1 MNTLPASSSPA
12 TAPHTQEDRPLSGA
26 AHPDHPLHWTLY
38 GCEMV
43 ATATLMICG
52 VISVAVLTAPQGAVG
67 VFLAPHPIIQIALCG
82 LFFGLSGTVAAMT
95 PFGRVS
101 GAHVNPSVSLAFA
114 LSGKLGWVDLC
125 GYVIAQMVGAC
136 LGTWLLACAAMLFP
150 SWGHLV
156 TTAGYAATVPAPHV
170 SIMWPLMT
178 ELVLTALL
186 ILMLY
191 GLAGHPRFKEL
202 TPWAGGLFFLL
213 LNPVSAWLSGNS
225 SNLARSFAPALF
237 SGQWTSFWIYAIG
250 PFGGASLAVRAIRM
264 RLFGHLEVEE
274 ARLVN
279 FGHHGRVPS
288 LFHPMRRH
296 AERQEAKIQ
305 GKEG

>member
-1 MNTLPASSSPA
+1 MEGSGVNISPASSSPA
-12 TAPHTQEDRPLSGA
+12 PHGKNRPTQEDRPLSGA

-43 ATATLMICG
+43 ATAVMMICG
-52 VISVAVLTAPQGAVG
+52 IVAVAVLTVPQGIVG
-67 VFLAPHPIIQIALCG
+67 AWLVPHPIIQTALCG
-82 LFFGLSGTVAAMT
+82 LFFGLSGTVAAIT
-95 PFGRVS
+95 PFGKVS
-101 GAHVNPSVSLAFA
+101 GAHLNPSVSLAFA
-114 LSGKLGWVDLC
+114 LAGKLGWIDLC
-125 GYVIAQMVGAC
+125 GYIIAQVIGAC
-136 LGTWLLACAAMLFP
+136 LGTWLLACAATLFP
-150 SWGHLV
+150 FWGHLV
-156 TTAGYAATVPAPHV
+156 TAAGYAATVPAQQVP
-170 SIMWPLMT
+170 ILWPLVT

-191 GLAGHPRFKEL
+191 WLAGHPRFKEL

-225 SNLARSFAPALF
+225 SNLARSFAPAVF

-250 PFGGASLAVRAIRM
+250 PFAGASLSVLAIRTH
-264 RLFGHLEVEE
+264 LFGHLEVEE

-288 LFHPMRRH
+288 LWHPTRKR
-296 AERQEAKIQ
+296 AETGE
-305 GKEG
+305 